1 MVEAWYT
8 THWRGRVAAPV
19 GASMPEVLHPDLT
32 ELVVG
37 IDALQAR
44 VSELGAQI
52 AADYAGRAP
61 VLVGILK
68 GATLFVSDLA
78 RAIDLPVEFDFMAV
92 SSYGSATKSSGI
104 VRITKDLDSSIEGRD
119 VILVEDI
126 VDSGMT
132 LRYLR
137 EYLERRNPT
146 SLVVCTLLDKQVAR
160 KADVAVEY
168 VGFQIPDAFVVGY
181 GLDYAERYRNLPY
194 VGILRPSVYER

>member
-1 MVEAWYT
+1 M
-8 THWRGRVAAPV
+8 AAPA
-19 GASMPEVLHPDLT
+19 GAPMPEALHPDVT

-37 IDALQAR
+37 VAALQAR
-44 VSELGAQI
+44 VAELGAQI
-52 AADYAGRAP
+52 ACDYAGRAP

-68 GATLFVSDLA
+68 GATLFVADLA
-78 RAIDLPVEFDFMAV
+78 RAINLPVEFDFMAV
-92 SSYGSATKSSGI
+92 SSYGSATTSSGI
-104 VRITKDLDSSIEGRD
+104 VRITKDLDSSIDGRD

-137 EYLERRNPT
+137 EYLERRNPA
-146 SLVVCTLLDKQVAR
+146 SLAVCTLLDKQVAR

-194 VGILRPSVYER
+194 VGILRPSVYEQ

>member
-1 MVEAWYT
+1 
-8 THWRGRVAAPV
+8 
-19 GASMPEVLHPDLT
+19 MPEVLHPDVT

-37 IDALQAR
+37 IAALQAR
-44 VSELGAQI
+44 IAELGAKI
-52 AADYAGRAP
+52 ASDYAGRAP

-68 GATLFVSDLA
+68 GATLFVADLA

-92 SSYGSATKSSGI
+92 SSYGSATTSSGI
-104 VRITKDLDSSIEGRD
+104 VRITKDLDSSIDGRD

-137 EYLERRNPT
+137 EYLERRNPA
-146 SLVVCTLLDKQVAR
+146 SLAVCTLLDKQVAR

>member
-1 MVEAWYT
+1 
-8 THWRGRVAAPV
+8 
-19 GASMPEVLHPDLT
+19 MPEALHPDVT

-37 IDALQAR
+37 VAALQAR
-44 VSELGAQI
+44 VAELGAQI
-52 AADYAGRAP
+52 ATDYAGRAP

-68 GATLFVSDLA
+68 GATLFVADLA
-78 RAIDLPVEFDFMAV
+78 RAINLPVEFDFMAV
-92 SSYGSATKSSGI
+92 SSYGSATASSGI
-104 VRITKDLDSSIEGRD
+104 VRITKDLDSSIDGRD

-137 EYLERRNPT
+137 EYLERRNPA
-146 SLVVCTLLDKQVAR
+146 SMAVCTLLDKQVAR

>member
-1 MVEAWYT
+1 
-8 THWRGRVAAPV
+8 
-19 GASMPEVLHPDLT
+19 MPEALHPDVT

-37 IDALQAR
+37 VAALQAR
-44 VSELGAQI
+44 VAELGAQI
-52 AADYAGRAP
+52 ACDYGGRAP

-68 GATLFVSDLA
+68 GATLFVADLA
-78 RAIDLPVEFDFMAV
+78 RAINLPVEFDFMAV
-92 SSYGSATKSSGI
+92 SSYGSATTSSGI
-104 VRITKDLDSSIEGRD
+104 VRITKDLDSSIDGRD

-137 EYLERRNPT
+137 EYLERRNPA
-146 SLVVCTLLDKQVAR
+146 SLAVCTLLDKQVAR

-194 VGILRPSVYER
+194 VGILRPSVYEQ